1 MTTNG
6 QMTDA
11 EARRLSGDGADTP
24 PYLELPP
31 RSEGDLR
38 KNSYRPSR
46 WGRLSTGAVVN
57 DDGTAITA
65 EAERKLDL
73 ILGVLTD
80 IRAVMREINARG
92 ERVEKVI

>member
-65 EAERKLDL
+65 QTDAKLVEIQGTLKD
-73 ILGVLTD
+73 ILTVL
-80 IRAVMREINARG
+80 REINARG